1 MAIYTNIAHMHQSR
15 SLKPRYGYSQA
26 TPQAVTLKADYD
38 FTKGDIYPGTVMTRL
53 ANNTVT
59 VCGGTTAPAGLS
71 GSWAAPT
78 FGIDEVRGRGGS
90 YDMSLWVLG
99 PDAVMAVTAPA
110 FDSAADWATAK
121 TELVAGKVVY
131 LKANAKGLLT
141 LETAHAV
148 KTAQTVAKLIDVEG
162 STTTIVIA
170 GTEPASATA

>member
-1 MAIYTNIAHMHQSR
+1 MAIYTNIEHMHQSR
-15 SLKPRYGYSQA
+15 TLKPRYGYSQA

-59 VCGGTTAPAGLS
+59 VCDGTNAPAGLS

-99 PDAVMAVTAPA
+99 PDSVMAASKPA
-110 FDSAADWATAK
+110 FDATANWTTAK
-121 TELVAGKVVY
+121 TELTAGKAVY

-148 KTAQTVAKLIDVEG
+148 KTAQTIAKLVDVE
-162 STTTIVIA
+162 SSDTIIIA
-170 GTEPASATA
+170 GTEPAGATA